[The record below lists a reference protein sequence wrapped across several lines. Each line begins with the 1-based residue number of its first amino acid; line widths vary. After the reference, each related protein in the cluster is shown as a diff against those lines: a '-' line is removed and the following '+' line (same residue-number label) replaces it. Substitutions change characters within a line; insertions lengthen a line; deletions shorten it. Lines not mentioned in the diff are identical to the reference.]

1 MAKLNDPADKTLRPQ
16 TLADFGGQ
24 PAVSRELSIILG
36 GSAARGDH
44 PDHILLAGPP
54 GLGKTT
60 LANIVSN
67 ETALPLVATT
77 GPAIERPGDLVALLT
92 SLVGPS
98 VVFID
103 EIHRIPATAEEILYT
118 AMEDGRVDII
128 VGEATNAQ
136 SINLPLPPFVL
147 VGATTQAGM
156 LSAPLRDRFGYIAR
170 LRLYDTEALTAI
182 VARSA
187 ALLGMALPTDAAAMI
202 ASRARGTPRIAN
214 TMLRRVRDW
223 ADSHGLDTIGVDDTA
238 AALDAFGIDE
248 AGLDHV
254 GRELLEALCTKF
266 GGGPVGLSTLATTVG
281 DTPDTIERVYEP
293 YLMHIGFLAR
303 TPRGRIAT
311 PAAWEHLGRKAPGGE
326 AGQLGLVS

>member
-1 MAKLNDPADKTLRPQ
+1 MSRLNDPADKTLRPQ
-16 TLADFGGQ
+16 SLDEFGGQ

-36 GSAARGDH
+36 GAAARGEQ

-67 ETALPLVATT
+67 ETGLPMVTTT

-92 SLVGPS
+92 SLSGPS

-128 VGEATNAQ
+128 VGEATTAQ

-147 VGATTQAGM
+147 VGATTQSGM

-170 LRLYDTEALTAI
+170 LRLYDTDALSAI
-182 VARSA
+182 VERSA
-187 ALLGMALPTDAAAMI
+187 RLLGVGLPTDAAAII

-223 ADSHGLDTIGVDDTA
+223 ADSQQLDGVGVGDTV
-238 AALDAFGIDE
+238 AALDAFGID
-248 AGLDHV
+248 AVGLDHV
-254 GRELLEALCTKF
+254 GRELLVALCTKF
-266 GGGPVGLSTLATTVG
+266 GGGPVGLSTLATSVG
-281 DTPDTIERVYEP
+281 DTSETIERVYEP
-293 YLMHIGFLAR
+293 YLMHVGFLAR
-303 TPRGRIAT
+303 TPRGRVAT
-311 PAAWEHLGRKAPGGE
+311 AAAWRH
-326 AGQLGLVS
+326 LGLVPPAGDAQLPLPA